1 MPIID
6 SGPPRDVYN
15 KAPLS
20 AGLGR
25 DDRQRQLDSQTDFMS
40 SSKAPVSS
48 PGPAASAS
56 DKGKKPPVPR
66 TGFDA
71 DQLLELCDTVRT
83 SLHEGRPEPRW
94 DETIGFLK
102 AVKRDEADGSRAIE
116 FETIRNTHLDKLIS
130 DIIDPKYR
138 HPRVPTGFSNDIKLA
153 DQLQRLWIE
162 RFRGPYFNIEQ
173 NRYLDLSKTGRLRDV
188 TLNIDVENPDER
200 WRAKDAEA
208 LSELEGNSEVEPGQ
222 WWLNLACAHRDGIVG
237 SARERPTK
245 GKYGV
250 AALPLLTGQENIEF
264 EDGTIK
270 YVREGRITDMH
281 VSLMSQ
287 VGSTVRVLRGY
298 RLRSPFAPK
307 AGIRYDGLYKICQYG
322 QRLNMVSERHRMILT
337 LERVG
342 GQQPIEDILHIPRPS
357 EMDDWELYERF
368 EGEKI
373 KQKKGDKAFI
383 D

>member
-1 MPIID
+1 MQACLQN
-6 SGPPRDVYN
+6 V
-15 KAPLS
+15 
-20 AGLGR
+20 
-25 DDRQRQLDSQTDFMS
+25 
-40 SSKAPVSS
+40 APVSS

-56 DKGKKPPVPR
+56 DKGKKPPAPR

-102 AVKRDEADGSRAIE
+102 AVKRDEAYGNRAIE

-138 HPRVPTGFSNDIKLA
+138 HPRVPTGFSHDVQLA

-188 TLNIDVENPDER
+188 TLNIDAENPDER

-250 AALPLLTGQENIEF
+250 AALPLLTGQENIDF
-264 EDGTIK
+264 EDGIIK

-342 GQQPIEDILHIPRPS
+342 GQPPIEDILHIPRPS

-368 EGEKI
+368 ESEKI